1 MNMTEDEEDEGIE
14 EHENEDE
21 DEEGDDEEDKK
32 AQGDDEEVPAV
43 FVARDMA
50 KVQFREVF

>member
-1 MNMTEDEEDEGIE
+1 MTEDEEDEGIE